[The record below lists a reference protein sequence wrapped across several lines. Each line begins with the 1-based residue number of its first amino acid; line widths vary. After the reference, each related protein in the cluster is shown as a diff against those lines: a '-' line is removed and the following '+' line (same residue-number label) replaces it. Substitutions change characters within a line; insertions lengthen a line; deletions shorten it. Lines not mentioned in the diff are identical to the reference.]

1 MVVDGEGTEEYLA
14 LRIFTEMPG
23 RVIES
28 PHLRDVSMSGYL
40 GRCQAVNMRPL
51 IRASV

>member
-23 RVIES
+23 RVIERS
-28 PHLRDVSMSGYL
+28 HLRDVSMSVYL